1 MVVKKN
7 IQEPITVPSD
17 LSSEFKT
24 ELSKRIVEEVRARTK
39 RGIDKNGKQFKSYS
53 KEYKDSLDF
62 QLAGKSSSVN
72 LTSTGDML
80 AELSVITIGD
90 SSITIGY
97 PLGHEDAGKV
107 EGSVIGS
114 YGQSSGNPS
123 KARDFIGLPK
133 SIVDR
138 LVAEMRTESRFQEDR
153 SDREGRIAGILGRF
167 F

>member
-1 MVVKKN
+1 MVVKRN
-7 IQEPITVPSD
+7 IQESITIPSN
-17 LSSEFKT
+17 LSSIFKT
-24 ELSKRIVEEVRARTK
+24 ELGKRIVEEVRARTK

-53 KEYKDSLDF
+53 KEYKGSLDF
-62 QLAGKSSSVN
+62 QLAGKSSQVN

-80 AELSVITIGD
+80 AELSVITIGT

-97 PLGHEDAGKV
+97 LLGHEDAGKV
-107 EGSVIGS
+107 EGQTIGS
-114 YGQSSGNPS
+114 YGQPSGNPS

-138 LVAEMRTESRFQEDR
+138 LVAEMRAEPAFQEAR
-153 SDREGRIAGILGRF
+153 SDREGRVAGILGRF